1 MTKILINLETF
12 PLKTPFCRKKMS
24 SSPKMTVPVRKKGI
38 TSVLLSSFAN
48 KDNSKIE
55 RVTFENRAKS
65 NATAS
70 NEFYIGK
77 AIHQSHLKLFSN
89 FITDIKFRILISY
102 FHTTK
107 QSPFFSHDLRVF
119 LQDS

>member
-1 MTKILINLETF
+1 
-12 PLKTPFCRKKMS
+12 
-24 SSPKMTVPVRKKGI
+24 MTVPVRKKGI

-55 RVTFENRAKS
+55 RVTFENRTKS

-77 AIHQSHLKLFSN
+77 AILQSHLKLFSN

-107 QSPFFSHDLRVF
+107 QSLFLMICVFSFKIREIYLLSVRFRLR
-119 LQDS
+119 LAA